1 MKIFLDDQGLDIR
14 ASWVPNGY
22 KVVTNPS
29 DFRLL
34 IETIIA
40 QNEVLEAISFDNDLG
55 FPEEGK
61 HLLRWL
67 YTEHPEL
74 LLRNPTMDL
83 KVHSQNNVASEQ
95 IRTEIVYFRENL
107 QSLIQQKASA
117 GVSYEDIFS
126 GSI

>member
-1 MKIFLDDQGLDIR
+1 MKIFLDDQGMGIR
-14 ASWVPNGY
+14 ASWVPEGY

-34 IETIIA
+34 IESVVA
-40 QNEVLEAISFDNDLG
+40 SNEMLEAVSFDNDLG

-61 HLLRWL
+61 HLLRWM

-74 LLRNPTMDL
+74 LLRNPDMVLT
-83 KVHSQNNVASEQ
+83 VHSQNNVAAEQ

-107 QSLIQQKASA
+107 QSLIEQKASA
-117 GVSYEDIFS
+117 GVSYADIFADS
-126 GSI
+126 N